1 LETVRPSPFAVTV
14 KDVEATGEVKPAAKD
29 NVAVEVAVPGAG
41 VKVALLH
48 EGVTVAGS
56 PVTVRVTGPLKE
68 PPVEKVNRSLALAPC
83 ATGKVVAAGAKVS
96 VGALKETLNGSPP
109 VTEYAIPVLASVI
122 CVAKL
127 SVPLLATAL
136 TVPVRVKVQLTVFVV
151 IVGALQ
157 AAVMPVGR
165 PETIATVAPTPPA
178 GTVTPPIPVAV
189 SVTEVVPIDDMDREE
204 RESDIATPDACNTW
218 TV

>member
-14 KDVEATGEVKPAAKD
+14 KDVVATGEVRAAATD
-29 NVAVEVAVPGAG
+29 NVAVEVAVPGVG

-56 PVTVRVTGPLKE
+56 PVIVRVTGPLKE

-83 ATGKVVAAGAKVS
+83 TTGSVVIAGEKVN
-96 VGALKETLNGSPP
+96 VGALNFTVNGIPP
-109 VTEYAIPVLASVI
+109 VAEYGMPVLASVI
-122 CVAKL
+122 CVEKL
-127 SVPLLATAL
+127 RVPLLATAL
-136 TVPVRVKVQLTVFVV
+136 TVPVRVRVQLTVFDPT
-151 IVGALQ
+151 VGLLHVAM
-157 AAVMPVGR
+157 MPVGS
-165 PETIATVAPTPPA
+165 PEVIATVAPAPPA

-189 SVTEVVPIDDMDREE
+189 SVTELVDIEYMDREE
-204 RESDIATPDACNTW
+204 CESDIVTPGACNTW